1 MFPQVLCIFL
11 CLRKYSLK
19 LAWSHSFQGTPF
31 YFPTW
36 RMSEP
41 WAPLWVNCECT
52 LSIIQWML
60 IWVANKEHKRSAKW
74 TVNARWTIFE
84 CKMYNLFGVPS
95 SWELSWH
102 WILSVIRKKIANKLV
117 HVHVHCRSHES
128 WQNNSILSYS
138 RIQHPILQNIS
149 ILSYPI
155 LSYPI
160 PFIFRNKT

>member
-1 MFPQVLCIFL
+1 MITFFSRYPVLL
-11 CLRKYSLK
+11 SYLK
-19 LAWSHSFQGTPF
+19 DEWT
-31 YFPTW
+31 
-36 RMSEP
+36 MS
-41 WAPLWVNCECT
+41 ALWVNCECT

-102 WILSVIRKKIANKLV
+102 WISSVIRKKIANKLV

-138 RIQHPILQNIS
+138 RIPQPILQKIFT
-149 ILSYPI
+149 

-160 PFIFRNKT
+160 PYHLFLGIRVKYNEI